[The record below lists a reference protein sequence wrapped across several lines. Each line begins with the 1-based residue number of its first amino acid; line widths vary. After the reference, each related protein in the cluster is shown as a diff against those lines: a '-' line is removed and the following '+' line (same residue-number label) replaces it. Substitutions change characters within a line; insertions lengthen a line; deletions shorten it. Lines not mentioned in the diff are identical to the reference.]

1 MFVACKRKMEG
12 TGIEPATFRI
22 LAFKKNQCLCNV
34 INFTNGDRN
43 PRALDIYYEL
53 WDGSI
58 YPEHSFTPNMTA

>member
-1 MFVACKRKMEG
+1 MKKKA
-12 TGIEPATFRI
+12 
-22 LAFKKNQCLCNV
+22 AFLGNV